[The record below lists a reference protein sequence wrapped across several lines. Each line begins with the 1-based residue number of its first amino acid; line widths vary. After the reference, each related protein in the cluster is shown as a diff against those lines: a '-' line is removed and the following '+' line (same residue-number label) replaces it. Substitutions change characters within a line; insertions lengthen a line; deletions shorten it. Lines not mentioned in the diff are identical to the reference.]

1 MNANS
6 VKRVVIIFCVLFVSL
21 NLMGLM
27 DTSQNDLIVESTENT
42 VFENNTSDSIT
53 SDIFSIIVGLIV
65 IVLILLF
72 KTRKS
77 LEV

>member
-1 MNANS
+1 MNTNNVKS
-6 VKRVVIIFCVLFVSL
+6 VLMICFIIFISL

-27 DTSQNDLIVESTENT
+27 DTSQNDLIVESNENT

-65 IVLILLF
+65 IVLILLR

-77 LEV
+77 LES